1 MSIIEEAPKRNHNH
15 NHNHNHNIINTDRSS
30 SPNPAKSIS
39 PAGRPSKVTGDE
51 PTATLNRR
59 RTNRW
64 STDGIPPG
72 GSRRRSSNFS
82 EYSLN
87 ELNKSLRDS
96 TDDILFPKP
105 SDMKE
110 EHNHDSSHWDSA
122 PLAFALLPAIGG
134 LFFTNGN
141 SVITDVMLL
150 GFAAIL
156 LNWSVRVPW
165 DWYHSAQSIRRK
177 EVYNEEMSQEE
188 GSGDECA
195 MESPNENLEDTS
207 GDKPSSRSKTGR
219 RQPLH
224 ETATNELYVHEI
236 LALLSCFIFPM
247 VGAYILHSI
256 RSQLSRPSEGLVSN
270 YNLTIFLLAS
280 ELRPMAHLVRLLRA
294 RTLHLQRVVNSHSYD
309 GSDKKTSENNE
320 ALIRRLEELE
330 ARASVVELSTESMP
344 EPVLNGK
351 QSAMLTTEVRRT
363 MQPDLDALNRAVR
376 RYEKRATLQSFQ
388 TESRLLDLEARL
400 NDAISL
406 AAAAANNS
414 QRRGTFRMIF
424 DWISSAMI
432 LPLQAFGTIA
442 SLPLKALL
450 SVVNYTRFLL
460 GGHETMERPKRNSNS
475 RNTSHAKGVDR
486 VQNKSK
492 R

>member
-1 MSIIEEAPKRNHNH
+1 MVEENLN
-15 NHNHNHNIINTDRSS
+15 NNNNINNVTNTRST
-30 SPNPAKSIS
+30 SPNATNAANANTNTS
-39 PAGRPSKVTGDE
+39 PRRKTSTIPEDE

-59 RTNRW
+59 RSNRP
-64 STDGIPPG
+64 STDGIPSSG
-72 GSRRRSSNFS
+72 NRRRSSTFS

-87 ELNKSLRDS
+87 EFNKSLRDS

-105 SDMKE
+105 CDMKDE
-110 EHNHDSSHWDSA
+110 SNHDNSPWDSA

-134 LFFTNGN
+134 LFFTNGS
-141 SVITDVMLL
+141 SVITDIMLL

-165 DWYHSAQSIRRK
+165 DWYHSAQKIRKRG
-177 EVYNEEMSQEE
+177 EYHEEIIREE
-188 GSGDECA
+188 ENGDEGVMDSTA
-195 MESPNENLEDTS
+195 ENLQATS
-207 GDKPSSRSKTGR
+207 DQNPNPQSKTER
-219 RQPLH
+219 RHSAH
-224 ETATNELYVHEI
+224 ETATNELFIHEL
-236 LALLSCFIFPM
+236 LAFISCFISPI

-294 RTLHLQRVVNSHSYD
+294 RTLHLQRVVNSNPYD
-309 GSDKKTSENNE
+309 DSIGKTSEHIQE
-320 ALIRRLEELE
+320 LVQRLEKLE
-330 ARASVVELSTESMP
+330 TRASNVDISAGNAP
-344 EPVLNGK
+344 EPLLNEK
-351 QSAMLTTEVRRT
+351 QSAILTTEVRRT

-414 QRRGTFRMIF
+414 QRRSALGIVF
-424 DWISSAMI
+424 DWIASAMTF
-432 LPLQAFGTIA
+432 PLQAFGTIA
-442 SLPLKALL
+442 SLPFKTLL
-450 SVVNYTRFLL
+450 SVVNYIQFLL
-460 GGHETMERPKRNSNS
+460 GGQIQTEKPKRNSNG
-475 RNTSHAKGVDR
+475 RYAPHAKVSDR
-486 VQNKSK
+486 VQGKL
-492 R
+492 RR

>member
-1 MSIIEEAPKRNHNH
+1 MNMVEEAPDKT
-15 NHNHNHNIINTDRSS
+15 INK
-30 SPNPAKSIS
+30 SPSPPPPPPPSANANASTSTSPLRKTSTFIS
-39 PAGRPSKVTGDE
+39 GDE

-59 RTNRW
+59 RSNRW
-64 STDGIPPG
+64 STDGIPSAE
-72 GSRRRSSNFS
+72 SRRRSSNFS
-82 EYSLN
+82 EYSLT
-87 ELNKSLRDS
+87 ELNKNLRDS

-122 PLAFALLPAIGG
+122 PLAFALLPAVGG
-134 LFFTNGN
+134 LFFTNGS
-141 SVITDVMLL
+141 SVITDIMLL

-165 DWYHSAQSIRRK
+165 DWYHSAQSIRKK
-177 EVYNEEMSQEE
+177 EEYNDDMAREGESGSECILDSTNKNLE
-188 GSGDECA
+188 GSSDENPIPQ
-195 MESPNENLEDTS
+195 SPF
-207 GDKPSSRSKTGR
+207 KTR
-219 RQPLH
+219 RLPTH

-236 LALLSCFIFPM
+236 LALLSCFVFPIA
-247 VGAYILHSI
+247 GAYILHSI

-294 RTLHLQRVVNSHSYD
+294 RTLHLQRIVNSNPYD
-309 GSDKKTSENNE
+309 GSNRKTPDETQD
-320 ALIRRLEELE
+320 LIRRLEELE
-330 ARASVVELSTESMP
+330 SRASNEERSTGSSP

-351 QSAMLTTEVRRT
+351 QSAILTTEVRRT

-414 QRRGTFRMIF
+414 QKRGTFGIVF
-424 DWISSAMI
+424 DWASSAMT
-432 LPLQAFGTIA
+432 LPLQAFGTII
-442 SLPLKALL
+442 PTEKLKKSSNGRYAPHAK
-450 SVVNYTRFLL
+450 SSERVQ
-460 GGHETMERPKRNSNS
+460 GRPKR
-475 RNTSHAKGVDR
+475 
-486 VQNKSK
+486 
-492 R
+492 

>member
-1 MSIIEEAPKRNHNH
+1 MVEENLN
-15 NHNHNHNIINTDRSS
+15 NNNNDINNIRSS
-30 SPNPAKSIS
+30 SPSSANANTNTNTNTS
-39 PAGRPSKVTGDE
+39 PRRKNSTIPEHE

-59 RTNRW
+59 RSNRW
-64 STDGIPPG
+64 STDGIPSG
-72 GSRRRSSNFS
+72 NRRRSSTFS

-87 ELNKSLRDS
+87 EFNKSLRDS

-110 EHNHDSSHWDSA
+110 ENNHDNSPWDSA

-134 LFFTNGN
+134 LFFTNGS
-141 SVITDVMLL
+141 SVITDIMLL

-165 DWYHSAQSIRRK
+165 DWYHSAQAIRTRG
-177 EVYNEEMSQEE
+177 EYNEEIIREE
-188 GSGDECA
+188 GTEDEGG
-195 MESPNENLEDTS
+195 MDSTTENLQTTS
-207 GDKPSSRSKTGR
+207 DQKPNPQSKTER
-219 RQPLH
+219 RHSAH
-224 ETATNELYVHEI
+224 ETATNELFIHEL
-236 LALLSCFIFPM
+236 LAFISCFISPI

-294 RTLHLQRVVNSHSYD
+294 RTLHLQRVVNSNPYD
-309 GSDKKTSENNE
+309 DSIGKTSEHIQE
-320 ALIRRLEELE
+320 LIQRLEKLE
-330 ARASVVELSTESMP
+330 TRASNVDISAGNAP
-344 EPVLNGK
+344 EPLLNGK
-351 QSAMLTTEVRRT
+351 QSAILTTEVRRT

-414 QRRGTFRMIF
+414 QRRGAFGIVF
-424 DWISSAMI
+424 DWIASAMTF
-432 LPLQAFGTIA
+432 PLQAFGTIA
-442 SLPLKALL
+442 SLPFKTLL
-450 SVVNYTRFLL
+450 SVVNYIQFLL
-460 GGHETMERPKRNSNS
+460 GGQIQTEKTKRNSNGRYAPHS
-475 RNTSHAKGVDR
+475 KVSDR
-486 VQNKSK
+486 VQGKL
-492 R
+492 RR

>member
-1 MSIIEEAPKRNHNH
+1 MNIVEETRNRNYNYNHNH
-15 NHNHNHNIINTDRSS
+15 NLNIINTNRSS
-30 SPNPAKSIS
+30 SPNPTKSIS
-39 PAGRPSKVTGDE
+39 PTGRASNITGDE

-64 STDGIPPG
+64 STDGIPSG

-87 ELNKSLRDS
+87 EFNKSLRDS
-96 TDDILFPKP
+96 TDDIFFPKP

-110 EHNHDSSHWDSA
+110 EHSHDSSHWDSA

-141 SVITDVMLL
+141 SVITDIMLL

-165 DWYHSAQSIRRK
+165 DWYHSAQSIRKK
-177 EVYNEEMSQEE
+177 EVYNEEMARGE

-195 MESPNENLEDTS
+195 MDSTTENLEDTS
-207 GDKPSSRSKTGR
+207 DDKSNSHSKTER
-219 RQPLH
+219 RQPVH
-224 ETATNELYVHEI
+224 ESASNELYVHEI
-236 LALLSCFIFPM
+236 LALLSCFIFPIA
-247 VGAYILHSI
+247 GAYILHSI

-309 GSDKKTSENNE
+309 GSSQKKAEDNE
-320 ALIRRLEELE
+320 ALVRRLEELE
-330 ARASVVELSTESMP
+330 ARASNVESSTGSMP
-344 EPVLNGK
+344 ELVLNGK
-351 QSAMLTTEVRRT
+351 QSAILTTEVRRT

-414 QRRGTFRMIF
+414 QRRGTFGIIF

-442 SLPLKALL
+442 SLPLKTLL

-460 GGHETMERPKRNSNS
+460 GGQEPMEKPKRNSNGRYAPHS
-475 RNTSHAKGVDR
+475 KVIDR

>member
-1 MSIIEEAPKRNHNH
+1 MVDETANNK
-15 NHNHNHNIINTDRSS
+15 SS
-30 SPNPAKSIS
+30 SPTASAASAASAGTS
-39 PAGRPSKVTGDE
+39 PLRTSTLPTDE

-64 STDGIPPG
+64 STDGIPSG
-72 GSRRRSSNFS
+72 GNRRRSSNFS

-87 ELNKSLRDS
+87 ELNKNLRDS
-96 TDDILFPKP
+96 TDDILFPRP
-105 SDMKE
+105 SDLKGE
-110 EHNHDSSHWDSA
+110 DNHDSSHWDSV

-134 LFFTNGN
+134 LFFTNGS

-165 DWYHSAQSIRRK
+165 DWYHSAQSIRKK
-177 EVYNEEMSQEE
+177 EEYNEELARE
-188 GSGDECA
+188 GESGGEGLLESTNERREGISDEKPIPQ
-195 MESPNENLEDTS
+195 SP
-207 GDKPSSRSKTGR
+207 SKTKR
-219 RQPLH
+219 RSPLY
-224 ETATNELYVHEI
+224 ETATSELYVHEI
-236 LALLSCFIFPM
+236 LALLSCFVFPI

-294 RTLHLQRVVNSHSYD
+294 RTLHLQRIVNSNPYD
-309 GSDKKTSENNE
+309 GSNGKTSDDTRD
-320 ALIRRLEELE
+320 LIRRLEELE
-330 ARASVVELSTESMP
+330 TRALNVEPSTGSSP

-351 QSAMLTTEVRRT
+351 QSAILTTEVRRT
-363 MQPDLDALNRAVR
+363 MQPDLEALNRAVR
-376 RYEKRATLQSFQ
+376 RYEKRATLQTFQ

-414 QRRGTFRMIF
+414 QKRGTFGMVF
-424 DWISSAMI
+424 DWISSAMT
-432 LPLQAFGTIA
+432 LPLQAFGAIS
-442 SLPLKALL
+442 SLPFKTLL
-450 SVVNYTRFLL
+450 AVVDFSKFLL
-460 GGHETMERPKRNSNS
+460 RGQIPIEKAKKSSNGRYAPHAKSSDRVQGRPKR
-475 RNTSHAKGVDR
+475 
-486 VQNKSK
+486 
-492 R
+492 